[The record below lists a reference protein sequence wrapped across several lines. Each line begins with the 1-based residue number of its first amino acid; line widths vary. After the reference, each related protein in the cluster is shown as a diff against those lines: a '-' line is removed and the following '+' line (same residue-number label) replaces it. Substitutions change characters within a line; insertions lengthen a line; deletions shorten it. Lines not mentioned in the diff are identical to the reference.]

1 MKNNIEFR
9 QKAIEKIK
17 KGVAFTMVFM
27 SVLTGARSSGS
38 INNSA
43 NAEGCSDVEFT
54 YEYELSNEIKETFI
68 KVLNTESGDY
78 FLSAEF
84 NDAVRVLNQMLA
96 KSESAARVKMLNG
109 KEITIDDFD
118 NFSKYCK
125 NENDKKLIDRLFEEV
140 AKVYNE
146 AFGSGRKLTN
156 RQYIDFIDGLGVF
169 IEEKKTGL
177 TNSGSWSFK
186 ATGYGFSIEIS
197 HLFFEERLG
206 KNGDKDSKL
215 AKVVWKHLDK
225 AEYIKNRVLKL
236 RKDVELEKAL
246 EILNASECLSE
257 EEEVIVKY
265 LEMVKR
271 LKIAN
276 IEMYNCGTLGDSFG
290 CEVYNVNG
298 KQVFAFLP
306 VNEEEQKGRGIA

>member
-1 MKNNIEFR
+1 MKNL
-9 QKAIEKIK
+9 KI
-17 KGVAFTMVFM
+17 GSGLRRGIAFVLVFM
-27 SVLTGARSSGS
+27 NVLVGS
-38 INNSA
+38 KMLDNSA
-43 NAEGCSDVEFT
+43 KAESCSDVEFT
-54 YEYELSNEIKETFI
+54 YEYELSDEIKETFI
-68 KVLNTESGDY
+68 KVLNTKSGDY

-118 NFSKYCK
+118 NFSKYCE

-146 AFGSGRKLTN
+146 AFGSRRKLTN
-156 RQYIDFIDGLGVF
+156 RQYIDFVNGLGDF

-186 ATGYGFSIEIS
+186 ATGYGFSTEIS

-206 KNGDKDSKL
+206 KNGDKDPKL
-215 AKVVWKHLDK
+215 AKVVWKYLDK
-225 AEYIKNRVLKL
+225 TEYIKNRVLKL
-236 RKDVELEKAL
+236 RKDVELEKVL

-257 EEEVIVKY
+257 EEEVIVTY

-271 LKIAN
+271 LKLAN
-276 IEMYNCGTLGDSFG
+276 IEMYNCSTLGDTFG
-290 CEVYNVNG
+290 YEVYNING
-298 KQVFAFLP
+298 KRVYAFLP
-306 VNEEEQKGRGIA
+306 VNEEEQKVRAV

>member
-1 MKNNIEFR
+1 MKDL
-9 QKAIEKIK
+9 KI
-17 KGVAFTMVFM
+17 GSGLRRGIAFALVFM
-27 SVLTGARSSGS
+27 NVLVGS
-38 INNSA
+38 KTLDNSA
-43 NAEGCSDVEFT
+43 KAEGCSDVEFT
-54 YEYELSNEIKETFI
+54 YEYELSDEIKETFI
-68 KVLNTESGDY
+68 KVLNTELGDY

-84 NDAVRVLNQMLA
+84 NDAVRVLNQMLT
-96 KSESAARVKMLNG
+96 KSEYAARVKMLNG

-146 AFGSGRKLTN
+146 AFGSGRKLTY
-156 RQYIDFIDGLGVF
+156 RQYIDFINGLGVF

-177 TNSGSWSFK
+177 TNSGSWAFK

-197 HLFFEERLG
+197 HLFYEQKLG
-206 KNGDKDSKL
+206 ETGDKDPKL
-215 AKVVWKHLDK
+215 AKVVWKYLDK

-236 RKDVELEKAL
+236 RKDVELEKVL

-257 EEEVIVKY
+257 EEEAVATF
-265 LEMVKR
+265 LEMIKR
-271 LKIAN
+271 LTNAN
-276 IEMYNCGTLGDSFG
+276 REMYNCGTLGDNFG
-290 CEVYNVNG
+290 CDIYNVNG

-306 VNEEEQKGRGIA
+306 VNEEVQKGRGRA

>member
-1 MKNNIEFR
+1 MKNLEIGSGLR
-9 QKAIEKIK
+9 RGI
-17 KGVAFTMVFM
+17 AFALVFM
-27 SVLTGARSSGS
+27 NVLVGS
-38 INNSA
+38 KMLDNSA
-43 NAEGCSDVEFT
+43 KAEGCSDVEFT
-54 YEYELSNEIKETFI
+54 YEYELSDEIKETFI

-96 KSESAARVKMLNG
+96 KSENAARVKMLNG

-146 AFGSGRKLTN
+146 AFGSRRKLTN
-156 RQYIDFIDGLGVF
+156 RQFIDFVDNFGLF

-206 KNGDKDSKL
+206 KNGDKDPKL
-215 AKVVWKHLDK
+215 AKVVWKCLDK

-236 RKDVELEKAL
+236 RKDVELEKVL

-271 LKIAN
+271 FKLAN
-276 IEMYNCGTLGDSFG
+276 IEMYNCSTLGDTFG
-290 CEVYNVNG
+290 YEVYNING
-298 KQVFAFLP
+298 KRVYAFLP
-306 VNEEEQKGRGIA
+306 VNEEEQKIRAV